1 MNFSAKWGLSFGGL
15 WFVCLIVFAYNV
27 PERDGLAEL
36 LQQLVLAQAERHA
49 DWHLG
54 DEALARLSCHLLA
67 ESKVDPADAA
77 TALEVSQRLVCHS
90 VTHCQGTKARRE
102 EESVSHTEKGN

>member
-49 DWHLG
+49 D
-54 DEALARLSCHLLA
+54 
-67 ESKVDPADAA
+67 
-77 TALEVSQRLVCHS
+77 
-90 VTHCQGTKARRE
+90 
-102 EESVSHTEKGN
+102 